1 MTAPRSYV
9 GALLR
14 LAGPVAL
21 ARLGIIGMAISDVVV
36 VGQLAPTELPHQA
49 LGWAPTAVFLV
60 AAIGLLQGVQVLAAR
75 SLGEGNPQGAGVV
88 LRRGLVLALLA
99 GAASVALMWWGGERL
114 FSTFG
119 VETALVPLSARV
131 MTVLALSIPLHL
143 MYIAGTY
150 FLEAI
155 KKPAI
160 STIIMWLANAV
171 NLGLNL
177 IWVPDLSA
185 HDHAASAAP
194 LYALLRDQP
203 AFAALYH
210 LAPVHG
216 AVGSA
221 WATVGARVFLAG
233 ALLIWIFLLR
243 DGATFG
249 VRKLGA
255 KGHGYGALLGVG
267 IASAVSQ
274 AVEAGA
280 FSGMTV
286 IAGRLGANIVAGYQ
300 ILLNLM
306 AFVFMIALG
315 MAAATA
321 VLVSEAIGRK
331 APTDAA
337 RAGWTGIGLNE
348 LSMIFAAVAIFVFA
362 VPIGHA
368 YTADVQLAA
377 LISSLIWICVLI
389 LHPDGAQVV
398 AASALRARGDNW
410 FPTFS
415 HILAY
420 AVVMPVLGY
429 WFAEHLHMGVPGLL
443 FAILAASLL
452 SGGVLL
458 LRWWAIADR
467 PSSGAHAD
475 DALIGSVAEAEV
487 RDARG

>member
-1 MTAPRSYV
+1 MTVPRSYV

-36 VGQLAPTELPHQA
+36 VGQLAPNELPHQA

-88 LRRGLVLALLA
+88 LRRGLVLALVA
-99 GAASVALMWWGGERL
+99 GAFSVALMWWGGERL

-119 VETALVPLSARV
+119 VEPALVPLSARV
-131 MTVLALSIPLHL
+131 MNVLAISIPLHL
-143 MYIAGTY
+143 LYIAGTY

-155 KKPAI
+155 KKPAV
-160 STIIMWLANAV
+160 STIVMWLANAV

-177 IWVPDLSA
+177 LWVP
-185 HDHAASAAP
+185 
-194 LYALLRDQP
+194 Q
-203 AFAALYH
+203 
-210 LAPVHG
+210 HG

-221 WATVGARVFLAG
+221 WATVGARVFLSG
-233 ALLIWIFLLR
+233 ALLLWIFLLR
-243 DGATFG
+243 DGAKYG
-249 VRKLGA
+249 VRTWGA

-331 APTDAA
+331 APRDAA

-420 AVVMPVLGY
+420 AVVMPMLGY
-429 WFAEHLHMGVPGLL
+429 WFAEHLHMGVAGLL

-467 PSSGAHAD
+467 PSGGAHAD

>member
-1 MTAPRSYV
+1 MPASRPYV
-9 GALLR
+9 ADLLR

-36 VGQLAPTELPHQA
+36 VGQLAPRELPHQA

-75 SLGEGNPQGAGVV
+75 SLGEGNPRGAGVV
-88 LRRGLVLALLA
+88 LRRGLVLALIA
-99 GAASVALMWWGGERL
+99 GGLSVALMWWGGERL

-119 VETALVPLSARV
+119 VEAALVPLSARV
-131 MTVLALSIPLHL
+131 MMVLALSVPLHL
-143 MYIAGTY
+143 LYIAGTY

-155 KKPAI
+155 KKPGV
-160 STIIMWLANAV
+160 STIVMWLANAV

-177 IWVPDLSA
+177 LWVPE
-185 HDHAASAAP
+185 
-194 LYALLRDQP
+194 
-203 AFAALYH
+203 
-210 LAPVHG
+210 HG

-221 WATVGARVFLAG
+221 WATVGARVFLSA
-233 ALLIWIFLLR
+233 ALLLWIFLLR
-243 DGATFG
+243 DGAKYG
-249 VRKLGA
+249 VRTLGA

-331 APTDAA
+331 APHDAA

-348 LSMIFAAVAIFVFA
+348 ISMIVAAMAIFVFA

-368 YTADVQLAA
+368 YTADVQLAG
-377 LISSLIWICVLI
+377 LISSLIWICALV

-398 AASALRARGDNW
+398 TASALRARGDNW

-420 AVVMPVLGY
+420 AVVMPALGY
-429 WFAEHLHMGVPGLL
+429 WFAEHLHLGVAGLL
-443 FAILAASLL
+443 FAILLSSLL

-458 LRWWAIADR
+458 LRWWA
-467 PSSGAHAD
+467 
-475 DALIGSVAEAEV
+475 VAERPAPTKMAMDEPIAGVAEGEV
-487 RDARG
+487 RDR